1 MEPIDIYLMYCAMK
15 AHFGKSDYDFV
26 KYGGKTKIK
35 RESFY
40 KRKARLFFVKLSRK
54 YKTEEEIKNYLVSNF
69 IKNKKG
75 YIADFSDKIFDSWKL
90 KRREFFDMFV
100 VEMKPLVDSFQNLF
114 TVKNGQ
120 HPKLLKEFLG
130 SRVSLETLVILDE
143 LVEFSND
150 WDKTLEDDIVW
161 IDLKELMNNYKRFL
175 TIDVKKYKMKLLK
188 LIEEPN
194 NGK

>member
-1 MEPIDIYLMYCAMK
+1 
-15 AHFGKSDYDFV
+15 
-26 KYGGKTKIK
+26 
-35 RESFY
+35 
-40 KRKARLFFVKLSRK
+40 
-54 YKTEEEIKNYLVSNF
+54 
-69 IKNKKG
+69 
-75 YIADFSDKIFDSWKL
+75 
-90 KRREFFDMFV
+90 MFV